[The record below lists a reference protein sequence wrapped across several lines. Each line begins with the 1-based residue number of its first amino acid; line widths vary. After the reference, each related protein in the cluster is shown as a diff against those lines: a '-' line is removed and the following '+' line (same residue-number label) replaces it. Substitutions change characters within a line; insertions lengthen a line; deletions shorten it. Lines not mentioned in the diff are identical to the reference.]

1 MGNNNVKAVKSGIW
15 YTISNLLVKGIGFL
29 TTPIFTRLL
38 SHAEFGAYNNYIS
51 WLSFLTI
58 FITLNLESTLISARY
73 DYKQHFDDYIFSM
86 LALSSINT
94 LVWILMVN
102 LFQKAFTNFLE
113 LDLRYINIMLIYSLF
128 TPAITMFQR
137 REMYFFEY
145 KKNVLTSVF
154 LAVGTAILSVLL
166 VINLPDRL
174 TGRILGAALPSILL
188 GALFYAFFIIR
199 GQKVKVSYWKYAIP
213 ICLPY
218 IPHLLSMTL
227 LNSMDRVMI
236 TKFCGSEQTALYSL
250 AYTCGTMITLLLTSL
265 NSAYIPW
272 LGEKLVE
279 EKYAEI
285 KRFSYSY
292 ILIFLYLSIGIM
304 LVSPEILL
312 ILGGEKYMEAVYVLA
327 PVSMGCVCQ
336 FLYVMLVNVEQLK
349 KRTIGMA
356 AGSGSAAIV
365 NLILNYLLIPMIGYL
380 AAAYTTLVGYIVLLG
395 IHMYL
400 VYRLKLSRI
409 YDYKFMILV
418 VVAGIFGMIGINIMY
433 SHTFI
438 RYIILG
444 IYSISVIAFLY
455 KNKNRILEF
464 LIKRR
469 AKNTV

>member
-236 TKFCGSEQTALYSL
+236 TKFCGSEQTALYSIYL
-250 AYTCGTMITLLLTSL
+250 WNNDNATLD
-265 NSAYIPW
+265 
-272 LGEKLVE
+272 V
-279 EKYAEI
+279 I
-285 KRFSYSY
+285 K
-292 ILIFLYLSIGIM
+292 
-304 LVSPEILL
+304 
-312 ILGGEKYMEAVYVLA
+312 
-327 PVSMGCVCQ
+327 
-336 FLYVMLVNVEQLK
+336 
-349 KRTIGMA
+349 
-356 AGSGSAAIV
+356 
-365 NLILNYLLIPMIGYL
+365 
-380 AAAYTTLVGYIVLLG
+380 
-395 IHMYL
+395 
-400 VYRLKLSRI
+400 
-409 YDYKFMILV
+409 
-418 VVAGIFGMIGINIMY
+418 
-433 SHTFI
+433 
-438 RYIILG
+438 
-444 IYSISVIAFLY
+444 
-455 KNKNRILEF
+455 
-464 LIKRR
+464 
-469 AKNTV
+469 

>member
-1 MGNNNVKAVKSGIW
+1 MDSDGKPVS
-15 YTISNLLVKGIGFL
+15 
-29 TTPIFTRLL
+29 
-38 SHAEFGAYNNYIS
+38 
-51 WLSFLTI
+51 
-58 FITLNLESTLISARY
+58 
-73 DYKQHFDDYIFSM
+73 
-86 LALSSINT
+86 
-94 LVWILMVN
+94 
-102 LFQKAFTNFLE
+102 KAFTNFLE

-349 KRTIGMA
+349 KEDNWNG
-356 AGSGSAAIV
+356 GW
-365 NLILNYLLIPMIGYL
+365 
-380 AAAYTTLVGYIVLLG
+380 
-395 IHMYL
+395 
-400 VYRLKLSRI
+400 
-409 YDYKFMILV
+409 
-418 VVAGIFGMIGINIMY
+418 
-433 SHTFI
+433 
-438 RYIILG
+438 
-444 IYSISVIAFLY
+444 
-455 KNKNRILEF
+455 
-464 LIKRR
+464 
-469 AKNTV
+469 